1 MLCDSPTGLDRQF
14 SPEYKAK
21 AALEAINGQRTLNEI
36 AGDLEVHPIQ
46 LGTWKKTA
54 VDSFH
59 TVFAGTH
66 AKSTGESEAL
76 VSALY
81 QEIGQLKME
90 LDWLK
95 KKSGHL
101 SGRPALSR

>member
-1 MLCDSPTGLDRQF
+1 MKTRRQF

-21 AALEAINGQRTLNEI
+21 AALEAIKGQRTLNEI
-36 AGDLEVHPIQ
+36 AGELEVHPIQ
-46 LGTWKKTA
+46 LGAWKRVA
-54 VDSFH
+54 MDGLPAI
-59 TVFAGTH
+59 FAGTR
-66 AKSTGESEAL
+66 AKATTDNEAL
-76 VSALY
+76 ASALY

-101 SGRPALSR
+101 SARSSLSR

>member
-1 MLCDSPTGLDRQF
+1 MKKRRQF

-21 AALEAINGQRTLNEI
+21 AALEAIKGQRTLSEI
-36 AGDLEVHPIQ
+36 AGDLEIHPIQ
-46 LGTWKKTA
+46 LGTWKRVA
-54 VDSFH
+54 IEGLPE
-59 TVFAGTH
+59 VFAGNRT
-66 AKSTGESEAL
+66 KSNVDSEAL

-95 KKSGHL
+95 KKSGRL
-101 SGRPALSR
+101 SARLAHPG

>member
-1 MLCDSPTGLDRQF
+1 MKTRRQF

-21 AALEAINGQRTLNEI
+21 AALEAIKGQRTLNEI
-36 AGDLEVHPIQ
+36 AGEMEIHPIQ
-46 LGTWKKTA
+46 LGTWKKIA
-54 VDSFH
+54 VDGLA
-59 TVFAGTH
+59 TVFAGSRN
-66 AKSTGESEAL
+66 KSTSESDAL

-101 SGRPALSR
+101 QPRPSASR